1 MRSGGSPARVP
12 AGTGAA
18 PGGTMGYRPPPAA
31 MEEEMAARG
40 RRPCR
45 DPRLQGPEISRH
57 QFFPADRLLPLLQP

>member
-12 AGTGAA
+12 AGMVAA
-18 PGGTMGYRPPPAA
+18 PGGTVGYRPPPAA

-45 DPRLQGPEISRH
+45 DPRLQGLEITWR
-57 QFFPADRLLPLLQP
+57 QLFPADRLLPQLQP